1 MLLAWIALAAFV
13 AAALALDLRGHGGK
27 KMSTRTALGWS
38 LGWTAIGV
46 AFALV
51 VLLVQDGAA
60 ASEYLAGF
68 LIEKSLSLDN
78 LFVFA
83 ILFTFF
89 KVPDNQRLKVLVWG
103 IAGAIVLRTIFIL
116 VGAAALD
123 AFHATTYVLGAL
135 LLFTAIRIA
144 RQTDEEIDPDHTLV
158 MRMLRRWLPLSS
170 EYDDDRL
177 TTRVDGK
184 RLATPL
190 LAALVM
196 VAAFDVM
203 FAIDSIPAIFAIT
216 RDTFVVFAANA
227 FSLLGMVSL
236 FFLLDGALDR
246 FRYLNLGLAAIL
258 AFVAAKLLL
267 VDVWHPS
274 IALSLGVIVAAL
286 VVAAIGSV
294 IVERREARRSGPPPG
309 PPATGAPGMADGEP
323 AAAQTAAKPSDSATV
338 A

>member
-1 MLLAWIALAAFV
+1 MAAAWIALSLFIV
-13 AAALALDLRGHGGK
+13 AALALDLRGHGGR
-27 KMSTRTALGWS
+27 KMPTRTALFWS
-38 LGWTAIGV
+38 ITWTLIGV
-46 AFALV
+46 AFAGV
-51 VLLVQDGAA
+51 VLVIEDSTA
-60 ASEYLAGF
+60 ASEYFAGF

-83 ILFTFF
+83 ILFAFF
-89 KVPDNQRLKVLVWG
+89 KVPDAQRLKVLVWG
-103 IAGAIVLRTIFIL
+103 IGGAIILRTIFIL
-116 VGAAALD
+116 IGAAALD

-144 RQTDEEIDPDHTLV
+144 RQSGEEIDPDHTLA
-158 MRMLRRWLPLSS
+158 MRMLRRWLPLA
-170 EYDDDRL
+170 EGFDGDRL
-177 TTRVDGK
+177 FTHGADGK
-184 RLATPL
+184 RLGTPL

-216 RDTFVVFAANA
+216 RDTFIVFSANA

-236 FFLLDGALDR
+236 YFLLDGALDR
-246 FRYLNLGLAAIL
+246 FRYLNVGLAAIL

-286 VVAAIGSV
+286 VVAAVASV
-294 IVERREARRSGPPPG
+294 IADRRDRRVAETGGADAATPDDVAT
-309 PPATGAPGMADGEP
+309 PPAD
-323 AAAQTAAKPSDSATV
+323 KPEVGSKR
-338 A
+338 

>member
-1 MLLAWIALAAFV
+1 MLLAWIALAVFV
-13 AAALALDLRGHGGK
+13 AVALALDLRSHGGK
-27 KMSTRTALGWS
+27 PLSTRSALGWS
-38 LGWTAIGV
+38 LAWTALGV

-51 VLLVQDGAA
+51 VLLIEDGAA

-83 ILFTFF
+83 ILFAFF
-89 KVPDNQRLKVLVWG
+89 RVPDHLRLKVLIYG
-103 IAGAIVLRTIFIL
+103 IAGAIVLRTAFIL

-135 LLFTAIRIA
+135 LAFTAVKIA
-144 RQTDEEIDPDHTLV
+144 RQTDEEIDPDHTLA
-158 MRMLRRWLPLSS
+158 MRALRRVVPLSTD
-170 EYDDDRL
+170 YDDDRL
-177 TTRVDGK
+177 LTRSAVGK

-236 FFLLDGALDR
+236 YFLLDGLLDR

-258 AFVAAKLLL
+258 GFVAAKLLL
-267 VDVWHPS
+267 VDVWHPP
-274 IALSLGVIVAAL
+274 IALSLGAIVLGLAGAAVAS
-286 VVAAIGSV
+286 VV
-294 IVERREARRSGPPPG
+294 VERRE
-309 PPATGAPGMADGEP
+309 
-323 AAAQTAAKPSDSATV
+323 AQTAAKPSDSATV

>member
-27 KMSTRTALGWS
+27 PMPTRTALVWS
-38 LGWTAIGV
+38 IAWTALGV

-83 ILFTFF
+83 ILFAFF
-89 KVPDNQRLKVLVWG
+89 KVPDHLRLKVLIYG
-103 IAGAIVLRTIFIL
+103 IAGAIVLRTAFIL

-135 LLFTAIRIA
+135 LAFTAVKIA
-144 RQTDEEIDPDHTLV
+144 RQTDEEIDPDHTLA
-158 MRMLRRWLPLSS
+158 MRALRRVVPLSD

-177 TTRVDGK
+177 FTRTAVGK
-184 RLATPL
+184 RVATPL
-190 LAALVM
+190 LAALAM

-236 FFLLDGALDR
+236 YFLLDGMLDR

-258 AFVAAKLLL
+258 GFVAAKLLL
-267 VDVWHPS
+267 VDVWHPP
-274 IALSLGVIVAAL
+274 IALSLGAIALALAGAAAAS
-286 VVAAIGSV
+286 VVA
-294 IVERREARRSGPPPG
+294 ERRDARRAAS
-309 PPATGAPGMADGEP
+309 
-323 AAAQTAAKPSDSATV
+323 AAQTAAKPSDSATV

>member
-1 MLLAWIALAAFV
+1 MLLAWIGLAIFIVVALS
-13 AAALALDLRGHGGK
+13 LDLRGHGGK
-27 KMSTRTALGWS
+27 PMPTRTALFWS
-38 LGWTAIGV
+38 IGWTLIGL
-46 AFALV
+46 AFTVV
-51 VLLVQDGAA
+51 VLLIEDGTA
-60 ASEYLAGF
+60 ASEYMAGF

-89 KVPDNQRLKVLVWG
+89 QVPDALRLKVLIYG

-144 RQTDEEIDPDHTLV
+144 RSGSEEIDPDHTLI
-158 MRMLRRWLPLSS
+158 MRLLRRWLPLSKD
-170 EYDDDRL
+170 YDGEKL
-177 TTRVDGK
+177 TTADASTGK
-184 RLATPL
+184 RLGTPL

-216 RDTFVVFAANA
+216 RDTYIVFAANA

-236 FFLLDGALDR
+236 YFLLDGALDR

-286 VVAAIGSV
+286 VVAAVASV
-294 IVERREARRSGPPPG
+294 IAERREERRGGPPQQG
-309 PPATGAPGMADGEP
+309 DAP
-323 AAAQTAAKPSDSATV
+323 AAPAPRDQTPV
-338 A
+338 

>member
-1 MLLAWIALAAFV
+1 LLLAWIALAAFV
-13 AAALALDLRGHGGK
+13 AVALALDLRGHGGH

-38 LGWTAIGV
+38 LAWTAIGV
-46 AFALV
+46 AFTLV
-51 VLLVQDGAA
+51 VLLLEDGTA

-89 KVPDNQRLKVLVWG
+89 KVPDAQRLKVLVWG

-135 LLFTAIRIA
+135 LLVTAIRIA
-144 RQTDEEIDPDHTLV
+144 KQTDEEIDPDHTLV
-158 MRMLRRWLPLSS
+158 MRLLRRWLPLS
-170 EYDDDRL
+170 EQYDGDRL
-177 TTRVDGK
+177 TTTGAAGE
-184 RLATPL
+184 RLATPM

-236 FFLLDGALDR
+236 YFLLDGALDR

-274 IALSLGVIVAAL
+274 IVLSLAVIVAAL
-286 VVAAIGSV
+286 VAAALASMV
-294 IVERREARRSGPPPG
+294 VERREDAAAATAEVESGP
-309 PPATGAPGMADGEP
+309 APDD
-323 AAAQTAAKPSDSATV
+323 QTAEKPSDSATV